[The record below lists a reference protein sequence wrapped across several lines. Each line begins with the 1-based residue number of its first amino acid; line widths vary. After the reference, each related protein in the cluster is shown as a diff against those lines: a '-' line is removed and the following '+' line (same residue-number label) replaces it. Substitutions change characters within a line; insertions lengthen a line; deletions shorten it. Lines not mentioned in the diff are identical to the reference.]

1 MRKLTVLFLLL
12 ALAVSVRAAGAPAY
26 DRTPLRL
33 SALVPDGWGQTT
45 TGAEAALR
53 ARYDDVVSVWCGG
66 VIMNGYAADSAWI
79 SGTVRVWDK
88 LYCGVKTSDGTQLV
102 MVFDQKGRRTNT
114 YRVYRVKVI
123 SR

>member
-1 MRKLTVLFLLL
+1 MRKLTVVFLLL
-12 ALAVSVRAAGAPAY
+12 ALALSVHAAGAPAY

-45 TGAEAALR
+45 TGAQAGLR

-66 VIMNGYAADSAWI
+66 VIMNGYAADSSWI

-123 SR
+123 SG